1 MSKKLIA
8 VASAAALALSAL
20 VAVPAGA
27 AAGDVTISGET
38 NSGPTINGATSTLAY
53 KVDVPE
59 DNEFAG
65 AQDDYLTVA
74 VTPTASN
81 ATVSASS
88 TGSVE
93 ILTTAEF
100 DDTTTVASTA
110 TGKQTFSANAVGTAD
125 VEFYVY
131 TTSTSA
137 GTLVVKAGDSTK
149 TYYIK
154 GNAGTANSISVK
166 FPTSLNSS
174 TASNVDVTV
183 KDVFGNDI
191 TGSSGDEFNT
201 DSDNGETLTTNTVGA
216 AATVDPDA
224 FTWNTTRKVWAGKVI
239 GVSGGGA
246 SSMTITL
253 DNGGFD
259 AEDDGLAAPSLVA
272 FSSVSA
278 ADLATQVTTLTAQV
292 AALILDYNALVAK
305 WNKKVADKK
314 APKKKV
320 ASK

>member
-8 VASAAALALSAL
+8 IASAAALALTAL

-38 NSGPTINGATSTLAY
+38 NAAPTINGATSTLAF

-65 AQDDYLTVA
+65 VQSDYLTIA

-81 ATVSASS
+81 ANVSASS

-93 ILTTAEF
+93 ILTKAEF

-110 TGKQTFSANAVGTAD
+110 TGKQTFSANAVGTTD

-137 GTLVVKAGDSTK
+137 GTLVVKAGDNTK

-154 GNAGTANSISVK
+154 GNAGTANSVSVK
-166 FPTSLNSS
+166 FPSALNST

-183 KDVFGNDI
+183 KDVFGNEI
-191 TGSSGDEFNT
+191 TGSAGDEFN
-201 DSDNGETLTTNTVGA
+201 DDAANGETLTTDTVGA
-216 AATVDPDA
+216 AATVAPDA
-224 FTWNTTRKVWAGKVI
+224 FTWNVTRKVWAGKVI
-239 GVSGGGA
+239 GVTGGGSA
-246 SSMTITL
+246 SMTITL

-259 AEDDGLAAPSLVA
+259 AEEDGLSAPSLVA

-278 ADLATQVTTLTAQV
+278 ADLSSQVTSLTAQV
-292 AALILDYNALVAK
+292 AALIADYNALAVK
-305 WNKKVADKK
+305 FNKKVKK
-314 APKKKV
+314 AKNKV
-320 ASK
+320 ALK

>member
-8 VASAAALALSAL
+8 IASAAALALTAL

-27 AAGDVTISGET
+27 AAGDVTVSGET
-38 NSGPTINGATSTLAY
+38 NDGPTINGATSTLAF

-59 DNEFAG
+59 DNEFA
-65 AQDDYLTVA
+65 DDESDYLTIEVE
-74 VTPTASN
+74 PTASN
-81 ATVSASS
+81 ATVSATS

-93 ILTTAEF
+93 ILTKAEF
-100 DDTTTVASTA
+100 DDTTTVASTS

-125 VEFYVY
+125 VVFYVY

-137 GTLVVKAGDSTK
+137 GTLVVKAGDNTK

-166 FPTSLNSS
+166 FPTALNSS

-183 KDVFGNDI
+183 KDVFGNNI
-191 TGSSGDEFNT
+191 EGSSGDEFN
-201 DSDNGETLTTNTVGA
+201 DDNSSSLETNTVGA
-216 AATVDPDA
+216 AATVAPDA

-246 SSMTITL
+246 ASMTITL
-253 DNGGFD
+253 DNDGFD
-259 AEDDGLAAPSLVA
+259 AEEAGLAAPSLVA
-272 FSSVSA
+272 FSTLSS
-278 ADLATQVTTLTAQV
+278 ADLASQVTSLTAQV
-292 AALILDYNALVAK
+292 AALIADYNALAAK
-305 WNKKVADKK
+305 WNKKA
-314 APKKKV
+314 KKKKNKV
-320 ASK
+320 ALK